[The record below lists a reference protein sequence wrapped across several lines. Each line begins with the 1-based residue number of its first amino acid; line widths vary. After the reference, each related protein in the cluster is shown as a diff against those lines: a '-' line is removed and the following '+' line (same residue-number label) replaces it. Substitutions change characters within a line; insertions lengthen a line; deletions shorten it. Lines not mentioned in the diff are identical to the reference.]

1 MKLRIARGFPSQE
14 FIFVKAKI
22 MLVALKTSN
31 YEVIPVSDVN
41 QSLTKKAVS
50 ISNFL
55 KQRDCDL
62 VSVHVC
68 VCVCVCVCFNEG

>member
-1 MKLRIARGFPSQE
+1 
-14 FIFVKAKI
+14 

-62 VSVHVC
+62 VSVR

>member
-14 FIFVKAKI
+14 FTFVKAKI

-31 YEVIPVSDVN
+31 YKVIPIFDVN
-41 QSLTKKAVS
+41 QSLTKKTAS

-55 KQRDCDL
+55 KQRDYDL
-62 VSVHVC
+62 VSIHVC
-68 VCVCVCVCFNEG
+68 VSFKNEG

>member
-62 VSVHVC
+62 VSVRVC
-68 VCVCVCVCFNEG
+68 VCVCVLMKDK

>member
-62 VSVHVC
+62 VSVR